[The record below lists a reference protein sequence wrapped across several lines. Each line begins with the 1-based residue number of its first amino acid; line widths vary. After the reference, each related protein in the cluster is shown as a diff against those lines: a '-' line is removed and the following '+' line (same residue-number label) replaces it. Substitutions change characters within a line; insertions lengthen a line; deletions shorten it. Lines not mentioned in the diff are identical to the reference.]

1 MLTYFELASKV
12 ICPTLRA
19 MVAYKLIKNHNFTQK
34 EVANKL
40 GIKQQAISNYM
51 RGLRGH
57 MGYLSE
63 RLSKTEKAIAWT
75 DRIVLYIIN
84 EREKVDP
91 IDITIL
97 LTEAC
102 NDILKSRAIC
112 EILPNE
118 LVCTVCKQQPI
129 NCPYTL
135 KV

>member
-1 MLTYFELASKV
+1 MLTYFEFASKV

-19 MVAYKLIKNHNFTQK
+19 MIAHKLIKDYNFTQK
-34 EVANKL
+34 EVADKL

-51 RGLRGH
+51 RGIRGR

-63 RLSKTEKAIAWT
+63 RLSKTEKVIMWSEH
-75 DRIVLYIIN
+75 IVQYIIN
-84 EREKVDP
+84 ERDKVDP

-97 LTEAC
+97 LAEAC
-102 NDILKSRAIC
+102 NDILKSRVIC

-118 LVCTVCKQQPI
+118 LVCTVCKQQSV
-129 NCPYTL
+129 NCPYTI